1 MSVSNE
7 SSWRYAGWR
16 VACASALGVFVS
28 FGSLLVFT
36 FGVFLKPIAA
46 EFGWSRESVS
56 SAFGIAALAVAL
68 CSPAIGMLVDRHGA
82 RRMILPCITV
92 FSAAFASLGLLT
104 GKLGALYGTFLVLGI
119 VGNGTTQLAY
129 AGAVAGW
136 FTRRRGL
143 AMAVLLTG
151 SATGAMLWP
160 PIAQSLVDGVGWRRA
175 AFVLG
180 AAAAIGGWVAGLLV
194 RDNPSHSRPARG
206 RRSGEPVLRM
216 AATRPFLVIVAVL
229 FLSSLGQNGAIV
241 HLSALLTDRGV
252 SPEGAALAVSTLG
265 AAALAGRF
273 AAGFLLDRYFA
284 PRVAMTLLGI
294 AASGVLVIAGARSAA
309 VGALGAA
316 LVGVGMGAEADITP
330 YLLSRY
336 FGLHAF
342 STLYGLTWSA
352 YAVAGALGPVLMG
365 RAFDLS
371 GSYSSFL
378 TGLAALMLV
387 AAALTLAL
395 PAYER
400 EAIGIR
406 TEAEAGATAD

>member
-1 MSVSNE
+1 MP
-7 SSWRYAGWR
+7 GWR

-36 FGVFLKPIAA
+36 FGVFLKPLTA
-46 EFGWSRESVS
+46 EFGWSQRSGVS
-56 SAFGIAALAVAL
+56 CIRNRRAHGCGLFAGDRYAAGPV
-68 CSPAIGMLVDRHGA
+68 GA
-82 RRMILPCITV
+82 RRVILPCVTV
-92 FSAAFASLGLLT
+92 FSATFASLASADGKTRRSLRDLFRT
-104 GKLGALYGTFLVLGI
+104 GNRRERNHA
-119 VGNGTTQLAY
+119 VGSRR
-129 AGAVAGW
+129 AVAGW

-151 SATGAMLWP
+151 SAAGAMLWP
-160 PIAQSLVDGVGWRRA
+160 PVAQSLIDALGWRRA

-180 AAAAIGGWVAGLLV
+180 GAAAIGGWVSATLV
-194 RDNPSHSRPARG
+194 RENPSHKRPASG
-206 RRSGEPVLRM
+206 RRVGAPVVRL
-216 AATRPFLVIVAVL
+216 AATRPFLLIICVL

-252 SPEGAALAVSTLG
+252 TPDGAAVAVSTLG

-284 PRVAMTLLGI
+284 PRVAMALFAI
-294 AASGVLVIAGARSAA
+294 AATGVLILAGARSEGI
-309 VGALGAA
+309 GALGAA
-316 LVGVGMGAEADITP
+316 MVGVGMGAEADITP

-336 FGLHAF
+336 FGLEAF

-352 YAVAGALGPVLMG
+352 YAVAGRLGPVLMG

-378 TGLAALMLV
+378 TGLSVLMLA

-395 PAYER
+395 PSYDQCVGRWRQEL
-400 EAIGIR
+400 
-406 TEAEAGATAD
+406 EAGAVAD